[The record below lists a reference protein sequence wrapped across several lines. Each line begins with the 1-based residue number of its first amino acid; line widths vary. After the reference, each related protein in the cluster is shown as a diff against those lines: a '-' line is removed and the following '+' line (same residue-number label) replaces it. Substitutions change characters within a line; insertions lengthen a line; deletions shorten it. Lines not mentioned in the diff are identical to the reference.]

1 MSTSED
7 VLRRES
13 LGSVELL
20 TITRPKRRNAM
31 DRSLIDALRAA
42 LLALEDANSVSAV
55 VLNGTDPG
63 FCAGSDLKFIGGLD
77 LETMSRFEQETGD
90 VARLIGFMTKPVVA
104 AVEGFAMG
112 GGFILATSCDLVV
125 ASRGSRWNL
134 PEVPI
139 GWLTPGVSSHSSR
152 AWDSYVRAT
161 FALVSKR
168 CQATR
173 R

>member
-1 MSTSED
+1 
-7 VLRRES
+7 
-13 LGSVELL
+13 
-20 TITRPKRRNAM
+20 
-31 DRSLIDALRAA
+31 
-42 LLALEDANSVSAV
+42 
-55 VLNGTDPG
+55 
-63 FCAGSDLKFIGGLD
+63 
-77 LETMSRFEQETGD
+77 MSRFEQETGD

-139 GWLTPGVSSHSSR
+139 GWLTPWGIKSLVAR
-152 AWDSYVRAT
+152 WDLYVRAT

-173 R
+173 RWLLASLTISHPMAWHLKMLSRGGSSRGAPASCGFGDEAVLLSFYHGRCGDDGFRGQPPVR

>member
-104 AVEGFAMG
+104 AVE
-112 GGFILATSCDLVV
+112 
-125 ASRGSRWNL
+125 
-134 PEVPI
+134 
-139 GWLTPGVSSHSSR
+139 
-152 AWDSYVRAT
+152 
-161 FALVSKR
+161 
-168 CQATR
+168 
-173 R
+173 